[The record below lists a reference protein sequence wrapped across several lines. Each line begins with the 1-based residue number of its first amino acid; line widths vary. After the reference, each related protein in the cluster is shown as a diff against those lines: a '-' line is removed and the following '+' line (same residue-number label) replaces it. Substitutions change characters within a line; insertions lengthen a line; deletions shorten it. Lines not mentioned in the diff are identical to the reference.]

1 MNPGLNREASEARMA
16 DLRRQAGRDAVAIA
30 VIKAAKR
37 ESARTQDSMIR
48 ALRRSLRSHW
58 IRRRQP
64 VVIAADTDSASSGSE
79 FRGHD
84 GRDPVSGAGN
94 RPAVQGKAL
103 PAQVPGSATART
115 S

>member
-37 ESARTQDSMIR
+37 ESARTPDSMIR

-79 FRGHD
+79 IRGHN

-103 PAQVPGSATART
+103 PAQVPGSATARA